1 MAEAEKTT
9 TGGPAEGP
17 SDFDK
22 LLAKAKKLGE
32 KTQSVQVKGFGSFHV
47 RPITKAEQAQL
58 ASNVQDEKDE
68 VKQEVLAQAALLSIA
83 VSEPKLTI
91 AEWQQLFEV
100 TPQYA
105 IDEVLEIALEGAGV
119 RAEDL
124 AAAVE
129 AAAGRFP
136 STG

>member
-1 MAEAEKTT
+1 MADEKST
-9 TGGPAEGP
+9 TGGPATGP

-22 LLAKAKKLGE
+22 LLAKARKLGE
-32 KTQSVQVKGFGSFHV
+32 KTQSVQVKGLGTFHV

-58 ASNVQDEKDE
+58 ASGLESEKDS

-83 VSEPKLTI
+83 VSEPSLSI
-91 AEWQQLFEV
+91 DEWKAMFDV

-105 IDEVLEIALEGAGV
+105 IDEILEIALEGAGV
-119 RAEDL
+119 RSEDL